1 MRILKNITLPIVAFQ
16 FLMLCCLSPLVY
28 AASGTNSEQSSVANG
43 GEQSPGFKGVY
54 GPNYPMVQ
62 DSYFADDFG
71 NILMI
76 VNVLGMVNRPGQIIV
91 PEDADLSTLITIAGG
106 LREEGNPQKVLVIRK
121 EPESN
126 GKQAYKVD
134 LRPFFEKG
142 DRSTFVMLQPND
154 TVVIPEKKGLSLALV
169 SQIVSI
175 VSGSLNTMYYIK
187 HW

>member
-1 MRILKNITLPIVAFQ
+1 MRILKNITLLIAAFQ
-16 FLMLCCLSPLVY
+16 FVMLSCFGSIVHAESSTSADHPEQ
-28 AASGTNSEQSSVANG
+28 AS
-43 GEQSPGFKGVY
+43 GFKGVY

-91 PEDADLSTLITIAGG
+91 PENADLSTLITIAGG
-106 LREEGNPQKVLVIRK
+106 MREEGNPQKVMVIRK

-142 DRSTFVMLQPND
+142 DRSTFVMLKPND
-154 TVVIPEKKGLSLALV
+154 TVVIPEKKGLSLGLV
-169 SQIVSI
+169 SQIVSL
-175 VSGSLNTMYYIK
+175 VSGSINTLYYIK
-187 HW
+187 HC

>member
-1 MRILKNITLPIVAFQ
+1 MRIYKKLTLLILTFQ
-16 FLMLCCLSPLVY
+16 FLTVCCFSPIVH
-28 AASGTNSEQSSVANG
+28 AESTIPSERPEQSA
-43 GEQSPGFKGVY
+43 GFKGVY

-91 PEDADLSTLITIAGG
+91 PENADLSTLITIAGG
-106 LREEGNPQKVLVIRK
+106 MREEGNPKKVLVIRK

-142 DRSTFVMLQPND
+142 DRSTFVMLKPND
-154 TVVIPEKKGLSLALV
+154 TVVIPEKNGLSLALF
-169 SQIVSI
+169 SQIVSL

>member
-1 MRILKNITLPIVAFQ
+1 MRILKNITLLIVAFQ
-16 FLMLCCLSPLVY
+16 FVMLFCLSPIIR
-28 AASGTNSEQSSVANG
+28 AESSTSADHPEQL
-43 GEQSPGFKGVY
+43 PGFKGVY

-106 LREEGNPQKVLVIRK
+106 MREEGNPQKVLVIRK
-121 EPESN
+121 EPERN

-142 DRSTFVMLQPND
+142 DRSTFVMLKPND
-154 TVVIPEKKGLSLALV
+154 TVVIPEKKGLSLALA
-169 SQIVSI
+169 SQIISL
-175 VSGSLNTMYYIK
+175 VSGSLNSYYILK
-187 HW
+187 QIK